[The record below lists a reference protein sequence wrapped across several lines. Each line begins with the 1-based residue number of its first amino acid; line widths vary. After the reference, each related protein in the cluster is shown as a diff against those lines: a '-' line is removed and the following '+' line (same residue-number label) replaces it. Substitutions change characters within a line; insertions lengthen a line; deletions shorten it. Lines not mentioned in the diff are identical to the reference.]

1 MPTSDDSTGTGNRPV
16 RIHDKF
22 FKDIFRMVEYT
33 ITLMRIGA
41 PQPLFQIIDW
51 STLRLES
58 QSIQAHGH
66 TERTT
71 DLMFTAKLKNG
82 QGEASIILMFEHKSY
97 KDRNLCKQMAR
108 YQFLRYLQDDFQSLI
123 VPIVV
128 VQGTAGN
135 DGPVSFSDLF
145 SDISSQHLKV
155 LMQYSVNFQ
164 CVLIDVDEMNRQ
176 GLAQQSNIDVI
187 IQAMSKVRDFEASEL
202 QDLLERVRY
211 VRKDQRDRIF
221 RLVLGYIWGYNQN
234 IEPQEILNLQTK
246 TTEEQHMVLS
256 ALETFREEGRVE
268 GREEGR
274 VEGREV
280 GRVEGREE
288 GRVEGR
294 EEYQEEII
302 TNMLK
307 QGMKSEEVSKLTNL
321 NQEQVETILHKI
333 NGALKR

>member
-82 QGEASIILMFEHKSY
+82 RGEANIILMFEHKSY
-97 KDRNLCKQMAR
+97 KDRDLCKQMAR

-176 GLAQQSNIDVI
+176 GLAQQTNIDVI

-274 VEGREV
+274 EV
-280 GRVEGREE
+280 

>member
-97 KDRNLCKQMAR
+97 KDRDLCKQMAR

-164 CVLIDVDEMNRQ
+164 CVLIDVDDINRHE
-176 GLAQQSNIDVI
+176 LAAQTNIDVI

-221 RLVLGYIWGYNQN
+221 GLVLGYVSDYNQG

-246 TTEEQHMVLS
+246 SSEEQQMVLS
-256 ALETFREEGRVE
+256 AVETFREEGRVE
-268 GREEGR
+268 GRE
-274 VEGREV
+274 
-280 GRVEGREE
+280 EGREE